1 MTKAEKSNLANYR
14 KLLARTLH
22 DLKLT
27 RDLADALGLPGERI
41 GRLARA
47 RIVLTD
53 EQIEASCEGETKDEQ
68 ATISR

>member
-1 MTKAEKSNLANYR
+1 MNKSEKSNLARYR
-14 KLLARTLH
+14 KLLARTLF

-27 RDLADALGLPGERI
+27 RDLADAMKLPGNRI

-53 EQIEASCEGETKDEQ
+53 EQIEASREGVKKDEQ
-68 ATISR
+68 KTTAR